1 MAVVTESFDIPM
13 DIMTKLATG
22 EYRRIGGV
30 VRVAIGPNKGR
41 IVKHLEPVK
50 MEQDDQ
56 IQKVG
61 SKIMQVAKNRKKEL
75 IIGALVTGAI
85 TVGGVVYHKIKSRE
99 PEVVQNYH
107 AALRDY
113 IDDVRSGKLSME
125 SINRLMDSLEELKQ
139 NKNYEKIKIELTT
152 EELNVLVNRIYEYT
166 IKLAKDNSVD
176 LKDNELSPSDNI
188 LLNLQ
193 KYLLAQK
200 HIFELA
206 A

>member
-30 VRVAIGPNKGR
+30 VRVAIGQNKGR

-50 MEQDDQ
+50 MEQADQ

-75 IIGALVTGAI
+75 IIGALVTGTI
-85 TVGGVVYHKIKSRE
+85 TVGGVVYHKIKSRQ

-125 SINRLMDSLEELKQ
+125 SINCLMDSLEELKQ
-139 NKNYEKIKIELTT
+139 NNNYEKIKIELTT
-152 EELNVLVNRIYEYT
+152 EELSVLVNRIYEYT

-176 LKDNELSPSDNI
+176 LADDELSSSDNI

>member
-13 DIMTKLATG
+13 DIMTKLAIG

-41 IVKHLEPVK
+41 IVKHPEPVK
-50 MEQDDQ
+50 IEQADQ

-61 SKIMQVAKNRKKEL
+61 SKIMLVAKNRKKEL
-75 IIGALVTGAI
+75 IIGALVTGTI
-85 TVGGVVYHKIKSRE
+85 TVGGVVYHKIKSRQ

-125 SINRLMDSLEELKQ
+125 SINCLMDSLEEFKQ
-139 NKNYEKIKIELTT
+139 NK
-152 EELNVLVNRIYEYT
+152 
-166 IKLAKDNSVD
+166 
-176 LKDNELSPSDNI
+176 
-188 LLNLQ
+188 
-193 KYLLAQK
+193 
-200 HIFELA
+200 
-206 A
+206 

>member
-50 MEQDDQ
+50 MEQADQ

-75 IIGALVTGAI
+75 IIGTLVTGAI

-176 LKDNELSPSDNI
+176 LTDNELSSSDNI

>member
-41 IVKHLEPVK
+41 IVKNLEPVK
-50 MEQDDQ
+50 MEQADQ

-75 IIGALVTGAI
+75 IIGALVTGTI

-176 LKDNELSPSDNI
+176 LTDNELSSSDNI

>member
-50 MEQDDQ
+50 MEQADQ

-61 SKIMQVAKNRKKEL
+61 SKIMQIAKNRKKEL

-125 SINRLMDSLEELKQ
+125 SINCLMDSLEELKQ
-139 NKNYEKIKIELTT
+139 NNNYEKIKIELTT
-152 EELNVLVNRIYEYT
+152 EELSVHDNRIYEYT

-176 LKDNELSPSDNI
+176 LADDELSSSDNI

>member
-22 EYRRIGGV
+22 EYRRIGGA

-50 MEQDDQ
+50 MEQADQ

-75 IIGALVTGAI
+75 IIGALVTGTI

-107 AALRDY
+107 VALRDY

-176 LKDNELSPSDNI
+176 LTDNELSSSDNI
-188 LLNLQ
+188 FLNLQ
-193 KYLLAQK
+193 KYLLA
-200 HIFELA
+200 
-206 A
+206 

>member
-50 MEQDDQ
+50 MEQADQ

-75 IIGALVTGAI
+75 IIGALVTGTI
-85 TVGGVVYHKIKSRE
+85 TVGGVVYHKIKSRQ

-125 SINRLMDSLEELKQ
+125 SINCLMDSLEEFKQ
-139 NKNYEKIKIELTT
+139 NK
-152 EELNVLVNRIYEYT
+152 
-166 IKLAKDNSVD
+166 
-176 LKDNELSPSDNI
+176 
-188 LLNLQ
+188 
-193 KYLLAQK
+193 
-200 HIFELA
+200 
-206 A
+206 

>member
-30 VRVAIGPNKGR
+30 VRVAIGPNKGQ
-41 IVKHLEPVK
+41 IVKHLKPAE
-50 MEQDDQ
+50 MEQADQ

-176 LKDNELSPSDNI
+176 LTDNELSSSDNI

>member
-13 DIMTKLATG
+13 DIMTKLSTG

-50 MEQDDQ
+50 MEQADQ

-75 IIGALVTGAI
+75 IIGALVTGTI
-85 TVGGVVYHKIKSRE
+85 TVGGVVYHKIKSRQ

-125 SINRLMDSLEELKQ
+125 SINCLMDSLEELKQ
-139 NKNYEKIKIELTT
+139 NNNYEKIKIELTT
-152 EELNVLVNRIYEYT
+152 EELSVLVNRIYEYT

-176 LKDNELSPSDNI
+176 LADDELSSSDNI

>member
-50 MEQDDQ
+50 MEQADQ

-75 IIGALVTGAI
+75 IIGALVTGTI
-85 TVGGVVYHKIKSRE
+85 TVGGVVYHKIKSRQ

-125 SINRLMDSLEELKQ
+125 SINCLMDSLEELKQ
-139 NKNYEKIKIELTT
+139 NNNYEKIKIELTT
-152 EELNVLVNRIYEYT
+152 EELSVLVNRIYEYT

-176 LKDNELSPSDNI
+176 LADDELSSSDNI

-200 HIFELA
+200 HIFELSA
-206 A
+206 

>member
-13 DIMTKLATG
+13 DIMTKLATA

-50 MEQDDQ
+50 MEQADQ

-75 IIGALVTGAI
+75 IIGALVTGTI
-85 TVGGVVYHKIKSRE
+85 TVGGVVYHKIKSRQ

-125 SINRLMDSLEELKQ
+125 SINCLMDSLEELKQ
-139 NKNYEKIKIELTT
+139 NNNYEKIKIELTT
-152 EELNVLVNRIYEYT
+152 EELSVLVNRIYEYT

-176 LKDNELSPSDNI
+176 LADDKLSSSDNI
-188 LLNLQ
+188 FLNLQ

>member
-50 MEQDDQ
+50 MEQADQ

-75 IIGALVTGAI
+75 IIGALVTGTI
-85 TVGGVVYHKIKSRE
+85 TVGGVVYHKIKSRQ

-125 SINRLMDSLEELKQ
+125 SINCLMDSLEELKQ
-139 NKNYEKIKIELTT
+139 NNNYEKIKIELTT
-152 EELNVLVNRIYEYT
+152 EELSVLVNRIYEYT
-166 IKLAKDNSVD
+166 IKPQL
-176 LKDNELSPSDNI
+176 
-188 LLNLQ
+188 
-193 KYLLAQK
+193 
-200 HIFELA
+200 
-206 A
+206 

>member
-22 EYRRIGGV
+22 EYRRIGSV

-41 IVKHLEPVK
+41 IVKNLEPVK
-50 MEQDDQ
+50 MEQADQ

-125 SINRLMDSLEELKQ
+125 SINCLMDSLEELKQ
-139 NKNYEKIKIELTT
+139 NNNYEKIKIELTT
-152 EELNVLVNRIYEYT
+152 EELNVLVNCIYEYT

-176 LKDNELSPSDNI
+176 LTDNELSSSDNI

>member
-50 MEQDDQ
+50 MEQADQ

-176 LKDNELSPSDNI
+176 LADDELSSSDNI
-188 LLNLQ
+188 FLNLQ

>member
-22 EYRRIGGV
+22 EYRRIGSV

-41 IVKHLEPVK
+41 IVKNLEPVK
-50 MEQDDQ
+50 MEQADQ

-61 SKIMQVAKNRKKEL
+61 NKIMQVAKNRKKEL

-107 AALRDY
+107 TALRDY

-125 SINRLMDSLEELKQ
+125 SINCLMDSLEELKQ
-139 NKNYEKIKIELTT
+139 NNNYEK
-152 EELNVLVNRIYEYT
+152 
-166 IKLAKDNSVD
+166 D
-176 LKDNELSPSDNI
+176 
-188 LLNLQ
+188 
-193 KYLLAQK
+193 
-200 HIFELA
+200 
-206 A
+206 

>member
-50 MEQDDQ
+50 MEQADQ

-75 IIGALVTGAI
+75 IIGALVTGTI
-85 TVGGVVYHKIKSRE
+85 TVGGVVYHKIKSRQ

-125 SINRLMDSLEELKQ
+125 SINCLMDSLEELKQ
-139 NKNYEKIKIELTT
+139 NNNYEKIKIELTT
-152 EELNVLVNRIYEYT
+152 EELSVLVNRIYEYT

-176 LKDNELSPSDNI
+176 LADDELSSSDNI

>member
-50 MEQDDQ
+50 MEQADQ

-75 IIGALVTGAI
+75 IIGALVTGTI
-85 TVGGVVYHKIKSRE
+85 TVGGVVYHKIKSRQ

-125 SINRLMDSLEELKQ
+125 SINCLMDSLE
-139 NKNYEKIKIELTT
+139 
-152 EELNVLVNRIYEYT
+152 
-166 IKLAKDNSVD
+166 
-176 LKDNELSPSDNI
+176 
-188 LLNLQ
+188 
-193 KYLLAQK
+193 
-200 HIFELA
+200 
-206 A
+206 

>member
-1 MAVVTESFDIPM
+1 MAIVTESFDIPM

-50 MEQDDQ
+50 MEQADQ

-85 TVGGVVYHKIKSRE
+85 TVGGVVYHKIKSIE

-176 LKDNELSPSDNI
+176 LADDELSSSDNI
-188 LLNLQ
+188 FLNLQ

>member
-50 MEQDDQ
+50 MGQADQ

-75 IIGALVTGAI
+75 IIGALVTGTI
-85 TVGGVVYHKIKSRE
+85 TVGGVVYHKIKSRQ

-113 IDDVRSGKLSME
+113 IDDARSGKLSME
-125 SINRLMDSLEELKQ
+125 SINCLMDSLEEFKQ
-139 NKNYEKIKIELTT
+139 NK
-152 EELNVLVNRIYEYT
+152 
-166 IKLAKDNSVD
+166 
-176 LKDNELSPSDNI
+176 
-188 LLNLQ
+188 
-193 KYLLAQK
+193 
-200 HIFELA
+200 
-206 A
+206 

>member
-50 MEQDDQ
+50 MEQADQ

-75 IIGALVTGAI
+75 IIGALVTGTI
-85 TVGGVVYHKIKSRE
+85 TVGGVVYHKIKSRQ

-125 SINRLMDSLEELKQ
+125 SINCLMDSLEELK
-139 NKNYEKIKIELTT
+139 
-152 EELNVLVNRIYEYT
+152 
-166 IKLAKDNSVD
+166 
-176 LKDNELSPSDNI
+176 
-188 LLNLQ
+188 
-193 KYLLAQK
+193 
-200 HIFELA
+200 
-206 A
+206 

>member
-50 MEQDDQ
+50 MEQADQ

-125 SINRLMDSLEELKQ
+125 SINCLMDSLEELKQ
-139 NKNYEKIKIELTT
+139 NNNYEKIKIELTT
-152 EELNVLVNRIYEYT
+152 EELSVLVNRIYEYT

-176 LKDNELSPSDNI
+176 LADDELSSSDNI

-200 HIFELA
+200 LIFELPA
-206 A
+206 

>member
-50 MEQDDQ
+50 MEQADQ

-113 IDDVRSGKLSME
+113 LDDVRSGKLSME
-125 SINRLMDSLEELKQ
+125 SINCLMDSLEELKQ
-139 NKNYEKIKIELTT
+139 NNNYEKIKIELTT
-152 EELNVLVNRIYEYT
+152 EELSVLVNRIYEYT

-176 LKDNELSPSDNI
+176 LADDELSSSDNI